1 MDAQGT
7 LIGAVLCFVGAHVR
21 RPWLIQPRSKPFSV
35 PAAEGATKLV
45 ETGVFSLVRHPIYTG
60 LTLVAL
66 GWSAIWMSLAV
77 FATTVAL
84 FIFFDMKSRRLE
96 RWLQEK
102 FGGYG
107 RYKMRVRKL
116 VPFIY

>member
-1 MDAQGT
+1 
-7 LIGAVLCFVGAHVR
+7 
-21 RPWLIQPRSKPFSV
+21 
-35 PAAEGATKLV
+35 
-45 ETGVFSLVRHPIYTG
+45 
-60 LTLVAL
+60 
-66 GWSAIWMSLAV
+66 MSLAA

-84 FIFFDMKSRRLE
+84 FIFFDMKSRREE

-102 FGGYG
+102 FDGYG